1 MSLVVFF
8 LFFVFFVLVALCQLF
23 LLRIFF
29 FLTSK
34 TAKFLTAKM
43 VPSVSFLFCT
53 VVTYDNYWSV
63 ASGIHCDASYTL
75 RFWAIYQVSTD

>member
-1 MSLVVFF
+1 M
-8 LFFVFFVLVALCQLF
+8 ALCQLF

-63 ASGIHCDASYTL
+63 ASGTLRCKLRSVVLGHLSSFHRLAFYTL
-75 RFWAIYQVSTD
+75 L